1 MLPKNYSA
9 SDRRSFFVARPV
21 TEIEDF
27 SKDVTLDNEIDGKT
41 ER

>member
-1 MLPKNYSA
+1 MLPKNWPA
-9 SDRRSFFVARPV
+9 NDRRPFFVARPV

-41 ER
+41 EK